1 MSRADISS
9 DIAEICLGHK
19 LPGVRG
25 IYDRH
30 RYLEQKRHAF
40 EGLAA
45 LVDRIVNPPA
55 DNVVAIGQARK

>member
-25 IYDRH
+25 VYDRH
-30 RYLEQKRHAF
+30 RYVEQKRHAF
-40 EGLAA
+40 EELAA
-45 LVDRIVNPPA
+45 LVERIINPPA